1 MKLKFVLPFLVT
13 VFVIIVF
20 HFTNIFAVKFYPV
33 LANFSVFLLFFI
45 SYFQKE
51 TVIQKIAKSIE
62 GELDDYTKKYTKNLT
77 LCWAI
82 FTFFNFMISLFT
94 VFLPEKIWAIY
105 NGFVSYILI
114 GSFFAIEYVVRI
126 ILREKY
132 QK

>member
-1 MKLKFVLPFLVT
+1 MKLKFLFPLLVT
-13 VFVIIVF
+13 FFVIILF
-20 HFTNIFAVKFYPV
+20 HYTNIFAVKFYPV
-33 LANFSVFLLFFI
+33 LANFTVFLVFFI

-62 GELDDYTKKYTKNLT
+62 GELDDFTKKYTKNLT

-82 FTFFNFMISLFT
+82 FTFLNFLISLFS
-94 VFLPEKIWAIY
+94 VFMTEKFWAIY

-126 ILREKY
+126 ILRKKY